1 MMPWT
6 RIWCSWSL
14 LERWVVDTFGAS
26 MAYSLV
32 SKCIKFLLR
41 VTVPGCCQVDFASDA
56 GQVGGVKASTTTTQ

>member
-1 MMPWT
+1 M
-6 RIWCSWSL
+6 
-14 LERWVVDTFGAS
+14 VDTFGAS